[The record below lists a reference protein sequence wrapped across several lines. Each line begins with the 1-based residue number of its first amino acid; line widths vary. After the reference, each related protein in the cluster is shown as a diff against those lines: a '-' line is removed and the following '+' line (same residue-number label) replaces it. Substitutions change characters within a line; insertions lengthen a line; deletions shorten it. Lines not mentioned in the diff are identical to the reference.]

1 VVAFVTDLP
10 QWTGLRAESA
20 FVELA
25 SSFDDYVAKL
35 RIDRDYV
42 IKALVHSTNMSHV
55 EAMEE
60 LLDMGMPRWREDTE
74 LATIRSEAR
83 RRLTPHSRGS

>member
-10 QWTGLRAESA
+10 DWTGLRAEPA
-20 FVELA
+20 FIEVA

-35 RIDRDYV
+35 RIDRDEV
-42 IKALVHSTNMSHV
+42 IATLVRTTDMSYV

-60 LLDMGMPRWREDTE
+60 LLEMPRWREDTE
-74 LATIRSEAR
+74 LATILSEAR
-83 RRLTPHSRGS
+83 RRLTPPSTGT